1 MLLNNCEITYQLK
14 WSENCIQ
21 VADNVANQNRRFQIN
36 DTKLYIPALTLSTQ
50 ENIKRLK
57 Q

>member
-1 MLLNNCEITYQLK
+1 MLLINCEITYQLK